1 MHMHAFRASG
11 VLSGM
16 AASFLFAFGAL
27 AEPLGFAVPARY
39 PASIFQQVLPDR
51 GEQMA

>member
-1 MHMHAFRASG
+1 MHMQAFRASG

-16 AASFLFAFGAL
+16 AGSVLFGAL
-27 AEPLGFAVPARY
+27 AEPLGFAVPVRY
-39 PASIFQQVLPDR
+39 PATIFQQVLPDR